1 MASPERKAAAVACSE
16 SRPRGSLEAVR
27 RIPVLAG
34 AAALAS
40 ISLLFSACGDGP
52 DATGTPTAAAAAT
65 TGSTSQT
72 TTTGTTAVAS
82 GTAART
88 PAATRAANDYGPEP
102 TLGGNITKIAPAW
115 GQKVSQASTR
125 SPDAGRP
132 GGICAEVNFNGLPEN
147 ALWFRMAVNGVEV
160 TQRLTWV
167 AASQDATEGKMCF
180 APVEGLPTGR
190 IQAAIAVQN
199 PNNAQE
205 TTRQVVAWEFDVQ

>member
-1 MASPERKAAAVACSE
+1 M
-16 SRPRGSLEAVR
+16 R
-27 RIPVLAG
+27 RIAFFAG

-40 ISLLFSACGDGP
+40 TSLLFSACGDGP
-52 DATGTPTAAAAAT
+52 DTAGTPTTAPAAT
-65 TGSTSQT
+65 TGAASNTKT
-72 TTTGTTAVAS
+72 AGTTAVAS

-102 TLGGNITKIAPAW
+102 ALGGNITKIAPAW
-115 GQKVSQASTR
+115 GQKVSQQSTR

-132 GGICAEVNFNGLPEN
+132 GGICAEVNFDGLPEN
-147 ALWFRMAVNGVEV
+147 VLWFRMAVNGVEV

-180 APVEGLPTGR
+180 APTEGLPTGR

-199 PNNAQE
+199 PNNPQE
-205 TTRQVVAWEFDVQ
+205 NTRQVVAWEFDVQ